1 VDCARQF
8 PKHFVFESRSA
19 VGLPAQ
25 WSIAA
30 ANAVG
35 HRVADKGMKS
45 TKPPQE
51 CSIRE
56 YQRMNTAGTT
66 TSDNLADFAEIQFFE

>member
-25 WSIAA
+25 WSGAA
-30 ANAVG
+30 ANAVDN
-35 HRVADKGMKS
+35 RVADKGLKS
-45 TKPPQE
+45 TKPPKVG
-51 CSIRE
+51 SVRE
-56 YQRMNTAGTT
+56 YQRMNTTGAT
-66 TSDNLADFAEIQFFE
+66 TSDNLADFAEIQFIE